1 MKLVVVDNLA
11 TLARTGK
18 ANDEDSWLPVQEWL
32 LSLRRRG
39 ISVLLVHHAGKN
51 GTQRG
56 TGAKEDI
63 LDTVLEL
70 KRPNDYRT
78 DEGARFEVHFSKARG
93 LTGDDC
99 EPFEAQLSLEEAGN
113 FAWLTRRVEDAEEER
128 VRELLREGNSERDV
142 AEETGVNKSRVHRIR
157 EKMIREGEKL
167 SDSKGGASTHKRKF
181 ES

>member
-1 MKLVVVDNLA
+1 M
-11 TLARTGK
+11 
-18 ANDEDSWLPVQEWL
+18 
-32 LSLRRRG
+32 
-39 ISVLLVHHAGKN
+39 
-51 GTQRG
+51 
-56 TGAKEDI
+56 
-63 LDTVLEL
+63 EL

-99 EPFEAQLSLEEAGN
+99 EPFEAQLSLDDAGN

-128 VRELLREGNSERDV
+128 VRKLLREGNSERDV